1 MLVSVI
7 IPYFNDEFNINKS
20 VTSALNQTH
29 KNLEIIIIDDEN
41 TKRSLLVLNKYKN
54 KKKIKIIR
62 TKYNSGVAFARNKGI
77 KKSKGKLVAFL
88 DSDDY
93 WSKNKLKE
101 QINAFKKNDIDICY
115 TNYFGVTDNNK
126 IKYKIRS
133 PNRMNF
139 KKFLSACPISCSSVV
154 VKRKLLNKYKFKNL
168 KTKEDYLL
176 WLELSKKKYK
186 FHGINKFLSFYQIRK
201 NSLSTLHFN
210 KLFSAYKIYSYY
222 LKFNFFI
229 SLLLIIRLY
238 INAFIK
244 KYL

>member
-1 MLVSVI
+1 M
-7 IPYFNDEFNINKS
+7 
-20 VTSALNQTH
+20 
-29 KNLEIIIIDDEN
+29 
-41 TKRSLLVLNKYKN
+41 
-54 KKKIKIIR
+54 
-62 TKYNSGVAFARNKGI
+62 
-77 KKSKGKLVAFL
+77 
-88 DSDDY
+88 
-93 WSKNKLKE
+93 
-101 QINAFKKNDIDICY
+101 
-115 TNYFGVTDNNK
+115 TDNNK

-229 SLLLIIRLY
+229 SLLMIIRLY
-238 INAFIK
+238 FNAFIK